1 MAYSGTVFSFD
12 HNWIEPVI
20 ERMLWL
26 TDVLRHRDASE
37 QRRQPRRKAR
47 RQLEYSVLP
56 VTSIERQRLD
66 NFIWANQK
74 GGMLLPIWTDASY
87 LTVQANSGQPDVTV
101 ATTTYDY
108 DVDAYLI
115 LWSDF
120 ETYEAV
126 QIDSLTSSAVTL
138 GENLASTWPAG
149 TVVCPARL
157 ARMSQS
163 AQGQQ
168 HAHGVR
174 PYRFLFDVDEASVSS
189 NRITAQSP
197 DQYLSVDA
205 LTSISEGGEVL
216 DFSYEH
222 PRSDIDFQTGAV
234 AIDDGA
240 QANPYLIV
248 PYKETFENRAQI
260 SDWWGFLDRRQG
272 RRVPFWLPTWER
284 DFSPVTIN
292 NGALGSIIY
301 DANGYADWID
311 AASGRKDLAIIYLD
325 QGQVYAAGHHQR
337 IRITDATNNGN
348 GTETINCPLNFVYD
362 EDKTKLIVS
371 FLRFCRMESDS
382 IELAWQTTT
391 AATMKTSFRELMNV
405 P

>member
-1 MAYSGTVFSFD
+1 MAYSGIVFSFD
-12 HNWIEPVI
+12 HNWSEPVI
-20 ERMLWL
+20 ERMTWL

-74 GGMLLPIWTDASY
+74 SGMLLPIWTDASY
-87 LTVQANSGQPDVTV
+87 LTSAAASGQPDVTV
-101 ATTTYDY
+101 ATPYYDY
-108 DVDAYLI
+108 DAGVYLI
-115 LWSDF
+115 LWRDF

-126 QIDSLTSSAVTL
+126 QISSLTSSVVTL
-138 GENLASTWPAG
+138 SENLASTWPTG

-163 AQGQQ
+163 VQGQQ

-174 PYRFLFDVDEASVSS
+174 PYRFLFDIDEASVSV

-197 DQYLSVDA
+197 TQYLSVDV
-205 LTSISEGGEVL
+205 LPGSTDGGEVL

-222 PRSDIDFQTGAV
+222 LRTDIDYQTGAV
-234 AIDDGA
+234 AIDSGA
-240 QANPYLIV
+240 RPNPTLLV
-248 PYKETFENRAQI
+248 PYKETFENRAQL
-260 SDWWGFLDRRQG
+260 STWLGFLERRQG
-272 RRVPFWLPTWER
+272 RRIPFWFPTWEN
-284 DFSPVTIN
+284 DFQPVTIH
-292 NGALGSIIY
+292 NGVNGSIDY
-301 DANGYADWID
+301 VSNGYADWIN
-311 AASGRKDLAIIYLD
+311 AANGRKDLAIIYLSN
-325 QGQVYAAGHHQR
+325 GQVYSAGHYQNV
-337 IRITDATNNGN
+337 RITAATNNGN

-362 EDKTKLIVS
+362 SDRPGLKLS
-371 FLRFCRMESDS
+371 FLRYCRLESDS
-382 IELAWQTTT
+382 IEIAWHTTT
-391 AATMKTSFRELMNV
+391 ASTTRTAFRELLNV